1 MPLQFGLL
9 TGKFNRESRFAKS
22 DHRSNRLS
30 PLVLEKSLDV
40 LGEVWPIAEKYHI
53 GMDSF
58 ALSFIL
64 SHLGVSTVI
73 PGIKTPEQAIANTK
87 NIFRLNQDDL
97 DLLHEMYDS
106 RFEELLNFMQSNG

>member
-1 MPLQFGLL
+1 MTMNKLII
-9 TGKFNRESRFAKS
+9 
-22 DHRSNRLS
+22 
-30 PLVLEKSLDV
+30 V
-40 LGEVWPIAEKYHI
+40 EKYNI

-87 NIFRLNQDDL
+87 DICRLNQDDL
-97 DLLHEMYDS
+97 EVLHEMYDS
-106 RFEELLNFMQSNG
+106 RFQELLNFMQLHG